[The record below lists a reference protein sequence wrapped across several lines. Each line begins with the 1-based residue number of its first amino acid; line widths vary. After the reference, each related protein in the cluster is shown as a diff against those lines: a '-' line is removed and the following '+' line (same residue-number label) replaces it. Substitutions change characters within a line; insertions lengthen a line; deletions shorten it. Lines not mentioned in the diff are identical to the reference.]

1 VPAKLQLKFDA
12 NQEHQLQAVE
22 SIVRLFNATA
32 SQQPRSWRFAMPIL
46 MTAQLRIG
54 EDPR

>member
-1 VPAKLQLKFDA
+1 MPAKLQLKFDA

-32 SQQPRSWRFAMPIL
+32 SQHPRSWRFAMPIL